1 VRITEG
7 SETIGTMPAG
17 TLYATKEASIV
28 HVNLSNRLATMR
40 NGNKFE
46 SGTFLIVV
54 DDAGQQTGILK
65 ALPKR
70 ITGLR
75 TADVLEGEPKINNI
89 VTPASASESARLA
102 KIYRDAEQD

>member
-1 VRITEG
+1 
-7 SETIGTMPAG
+7 MPSG
-17 TLYATKEASIV
+17 TLYATQDASIV

-46 SGTFLIVV
+46 SGAFLIVK
-54 DDAGQQTGILK
+54 DNAGQQTGILK
-65 ALPKR
+65 ALPNR

-75 TADVLEGEPKINNI
+75 TADVLEGEPRINDV